1 MCVCVCI
8 YAGPAAAYYIRYAVY
23 ALGVVGQKEWLKKNL
38 LVAMDIRRVKYPGGF
53 LVFSFVFCFSF
64 FYARPVSSPAF

>member
-1 MCVCVCI
+1 VCI
-8 YAGPAAAYYIRYAVY
+8 YAGPAAAAAYYIRCVVY

-53 LVFSFVFCFSF
+53 LVFSLVFFF